1 MMSLDRTS
9 KGMTLIEMT
18 AVVVVTSIIALGMT
32 MGTRGV
38 LLHYQTDHVR
48 QDLRQY
54 GNNVMREAVRELNLA
69 QKVEVDGLN
78 GFSRIKLYKYY
89 NDLTPSMV
97 ISCHQTNGVQFNY
110 DVQINGSLMLPNFG
124 AYRSS
129 GQRNELVKDFVVTSE
144 PSSRPGLTA
153 FKQSYLHLELTIA
166 MDQDVFTNGQN
177 TSEDHYFHRG
187 VFLGQSFIMKKLTND
202 QSQIS

>member
-1 MMSLDRTS
+1 
-9 KGMTLIEMT
+9 
-18 AVVVVTSIIALGMT
+18 
-32 MGTRGV
+32 
-38 LLHYQTDHVR
+38 
-48 QDLRQY
+48 
-54 GNNVMREAVRELNLA
+54 
-69 QKVEVDGLN
+69 
-78 GFSRIKLYKYY
+78 
-89 NDLTPSMV
+89 MV

-110 DVQINGSLMLPNFG
+110 DVPINGTLKLPNFG
-124 AYRSS
+124 AYRSN
-129 GQRNELVKDFVVTSE
+129 GQRNVWVKDFVVTSE

>member
-1 MMSLDRTS
+1 MNVNRTS

-18 AVVVVTSIIALGMT
+18 AVIVVTSIVALGMT

-54 GNNVMREAVRELNLA
+54 GNNIMREAVRELNLA
-69 QKVEVDGLN
+69 QKVEIDGLN
-78 GFSRIKLYKYY
+78 GFSRIKLYK
-89 NDLTPSMV
+89 NFSDLAPSMI

-110 DVQINGSLMLPNFG
+110 DVPINGTLKLPNFG
-124 AYRSS
+124 AYRND
-129 GQRNELVKDFVVTSE
+129 GQRNVWVKDFVISSE
-144 PSSRPGLTA
+144 PSSRPGLAA
-153 FKQSYLHLELTIA
+153 FRESYLHLELTIA
-166 MDQDVFTNGQN
+166 MDQDISTNGQN
-177 TSEDHYFHRG
+177 SSEDHYFHRG

-202 QSQIS
+202 QSQISL

>member
-1 MMSLDRTS
+1 MILSKTS

-32 MGTRGV
+32 MGTQGV
-38 LLHYQTDHVR
+38 LLHYQSDHVR

-54 GNNVMREAVRELNLA
+54 GSNVMREVVKELNLA

-78 GFSRIKLYKYY
+78 GFSRLKLFKFY

-110 DVQINGSLMLPNFG
+110 AVPLDGTLKFPNFG
-124 AYRSS
+124 AFRSN
-129 GQRNELVKDFVVTSE
+129 GQRSIWIKDFVVNNE

-153 FKQSYLHLELTIA
+153 FKQSYLHLELTLS
-166 MDQDVFTNGQN
+166 MDQDVFTNGQT

>member
-1 MMSLDRTS
+1 
-9 KGMTLIEMT
+9 
-18 AVVVVTSIIALGMT
+18 MT

-38 LLHYQTDHVR
+38 LLHYQADHVR

-54 GNNVMREAVRELNLA
+54 GNNIMREAVRELNLA

-78 GFSRIKLYKYY
+78 GFSRIKLFKYY
-89 NDLTPSMV
+89 SDLTPSMV

-110 DVQINGSLMLPNFG
+110 DIPINGTLRLQNYG
-124 AYRSS
+124 AFRND
-129 GQRNELVKDFVVTSE
+129 GQRNVWVKDFVVSSE

-153 FKQSYLHLELTIA
+153 FKQSYLHLELTIS
-166 MDQDVFTNGQN
+166 MDQDMFINGQN

-202 QSQIS
+202 QSEIS

>member
-1 MMSLDRTS
+1 MIVDRSS

-18 AVVVVTSIIALGMT
+18 AVVVVTSIVALGMT

-48 QDLRQY
+48 QELRQY
-54 GNNVMREAVRELNLA
+54 GNNIMREAVRELNLA

-78 GFSRIKLYKYY
+78 GFSRIKLYRGYS
-89 NDLTPSMV
+89 DLSPSMV

-110 DVQINGSLMLPNFG
+110 DAPINGTLVLPNFG
-124 AYRSS
+124 AYRDN
-129 GQRNELVKDFVVTSE
+129 GQRNVWVKDFLVSSE
-144 PSSRPGLTA
+144 PSSRPGLAA
-153 FKQSYLHLELTIA
+153 FRQSYLHLELTIT
-166 MDQDVFTNGQN
+166 MDQDVSTNGQN
-177 TSEDHYFHRG
+177 TTEDHYFHRG